1 MSILSSDVVPGVRAR
16 YAVGEMV
23 AFALPHDPTPTAIE
37 EILEKLP
44 AKAQAQIRWFPQ
56 ALRSEFIEPL
66 RAAKD
71 KRTWR
76 RALDAQLLPAL
87 RVFVRLM
94 SEAGPMFSD
103 PAVAT
108 ILGSITEEQ
117 DLERHRR
124 IAAKL
129 EPVDETAADE
139 LRETFELMRRVLAA
153 AFVVLKPHLTRL
165 ASVGETLGS
174 ISDEELAREL
184 SGPNGSFIRGLMLTI
199 ASLECVL
206 DKRPPP
212 PRIVE
217 WCDLAFAEMHETA
230 RTLRAAG
237 LPVPSTISIPGFTAK
252 EWRAR
257 KAKRA
262 FAGLSA
268 DEIRR
273 FDAALA
279 RSPTKGRVR
288 L

>member
-1 MSILSSDVVPGVRAR
+1 
-16 YAVGEMV
+16 MV

-37 EILEKLP
+37 EILDKLP

-56 ALRSEFIEPL
+56 ALRADFIEPL

-76 RALDAQLLPAL
+76 RALDAQLVPAL
-87 RVFVRLM
+87 RVLVRLM

-108 ILGSITEEQ
+108 ILGSITEAQ

-129 EPVDETAADE
+129 EPIDETAADE
-139 LRETFELMRRVLAA
+139 LRETFELMRQVLAA
-153 AFVVLKPHLTRL
+153 AFAVLKPHLARL
-165 ASVGETLGS
+165 VDVGEKLGTV
-174 ISDEELAREL
+174 SDEELTREMN
-184 SGPNGSFIRGLMLTI
+184 GPNGAFIRGLMLTI

-206 DKRPPP
+206 DERPPP

-217 WCDLAFAEMHETA
+217 WCDLAFNEMHAAARALRTA
-230 RTLRAAG
+230 G
-237 LPVPSTISIPGFTAK
+237 ISVPSTISIPGFTAK

-257 KAKRA
+257 FASRA
-262 FAGLSA
+262 FRGLSEQ
-268 DEIRR
+268 EIRR

-279 RSPTKGRVR
+279 RTPTKGRVR